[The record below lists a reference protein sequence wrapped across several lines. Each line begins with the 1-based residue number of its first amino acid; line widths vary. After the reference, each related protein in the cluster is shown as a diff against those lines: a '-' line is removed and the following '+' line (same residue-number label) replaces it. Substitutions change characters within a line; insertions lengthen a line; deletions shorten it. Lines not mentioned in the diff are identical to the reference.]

1 MQDQEMRSEPTDNL
15 SGLDLPRPWQFIA
28 KSYTLDGVLGQG
40 SYGTVMKGV
49 CKATGQ
55 AVAIKFIS
63 GFSRWDYD
71 CVKVIREIQIL
82 RKLSQM

>member
-1 MQDQEMRSEPTDNL
+1 MSSDPVDIL
-15 SGLDLPRPWQFIA
+15 SGADLPRAWQFIA
-28 KSYTLDGVLGQG
+28 KSYALDGILGQG

-49 CKATGQ
+49 CKVTGQ
-55 AVAIKFIS
+55 PVAIKFIS
-63 GFSRWDYD
+63 GFSKWDYD

>member
-1 MQDQEMRSEPTDNL
+1 MGSDPVDIP
-15 SGLDLPRPWQFIA
+15 SGAELPRAWHLIA

-49 CKATGQ
+49 CKVTGQ
-55 AVAIKFIS
+55 QVAIKYIS
-63 GFSRWDYD
+63 GFSKWDYD

>member
-1 MQDQEMRSEPTDNL
+1 MFNGS
-15 SGLDLPRPWQFIA
+15 DLHKDWNVIA

-49 CKATGQ
+49 CKITGQ
-55 AVAIKFIS
+55 VVAIKYIS
-63 GFSRWDYD
+63 GFSKWDYD

-82 RKLSQM
+82 RELSQM

>member
-1 MQDQEMRSEPTDNL
+1 MQDQEMSSDPIDIL
-15 SGLDLPRPWQFIA
+15 SGADLPRAWQFIA
-28 KSYTLDGVLGQG
+28 KSYTLDGILGQG

-49 CKATGQ
+49 CKVTGQ
-55 AVAIKFIS
+55 AVAIKYIS
-63 GFSRWDYD
+63 GFSKWDYD

>member
-1 MQDQEMRSEPTDNL
+1 MQDQEMRSDPVDNL
-15 SGLDLPRPWQFIA
+15 GGADLPRAWHLIA

-49 CKATGQ
+49 CKVTGQ
-55 AVAIKFIS
+55 QVAIKYIN
-63 GFSRWDYD
+63 GFSKWDYD